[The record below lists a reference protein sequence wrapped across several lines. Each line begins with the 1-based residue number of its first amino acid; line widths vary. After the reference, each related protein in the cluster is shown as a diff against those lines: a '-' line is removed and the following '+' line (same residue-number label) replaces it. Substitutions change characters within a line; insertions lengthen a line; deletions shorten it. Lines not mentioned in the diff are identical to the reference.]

1 MKLLHQVIAD
11 VVEHDS
17 FNRFHRLRLRAPEI
31 ASKALPGQFICV
43 YIDDE
48 LGKRFIMPRPFSISD
63 ADKEEIEIVFAVVG
77 SGTAWMAKLRVGD
90 TLRILGP
97 LGKPFTWLDGCDV
110 ALLVGGGI
118 GFAPLPFLAKVLKA
132 KGVDVVAIFGA
143 KSASEMPFKTAHEHV
158 LRISGVGLSVREVA
172 RWGVPSAIALE
183 QNYEGTFHG
192 SVVDLVLHWLET
204 NQNRKVAI
212 YACGPREMLK
222 RLQGIMSER
231 SIAGQ
236 FSVEERMACGVG
248 LCLGCACK
256 VIEDGM
262 ERYKMVCV
270 DGPVFDAHKL
280 IL

>member
-1 MKLLHQVIAD
+1 MKLFHQVIAD

-31 ASKALPGQFICV
+31 ADKALPGQFICV

-48 LGKRFIMPRPFSISD
+48 FEKRFVMPRPFSISD
-63 ADKEEIEIVFAVVG
+63 ANGEEIEIVFAVVG
-77 SGTAWMAKLRVGD
+77 AGTAWMANLRVGD
-90 TLRILGP
+90 ALRILGP

-118 GFAPLPFLAKVLKA
+118 GFAPLPFLAKVLKG
-132 KGVDVVAIFGA
+132 KGVDVVAFFGA
-143 KSASEMPFKTAHEHV
+143 KSASEMPFKTAHEHG
-158 LRISGVGLSVREVA
+158 LRIQGAGLSVREVA

-183 QNYEGTFHG
+183 QSYEGTFHG
-192 SVVDLVLHWLET
+192 SAVDLALRWLEA
-204 NQNRKVAI
+204 NQDRKVAL
-212 YACGPREMLK
+212 YACGPREMLR
-222 RLQGIMSER
+222 RLQSIMIER
-231 SIAGQ
+231 SIVGQ
-236 FSVEERMACGVG
+236 FSVEERMACGLG
-248 LCLGCACK
+248 LCFGCACK
-256 VIEDGM
+256 VIEDGV